1 MTTQTDA
8 HLLQGYL
15 DLVARLVAE
24 VAQNVADRRG
34 NGANGLAAADEARYV
49 ESLTWEKLTNFI
61 NDGQVPGGAL
71 AIETEHAIVRRV
83 RAELYGL
90 GGFET
95 YLNDPTIENMYVNG
109 SDRVFVER
117 AGAAEPERVPA
128 VTRNDEELIE
138 LINRWAARAGRME
151 RRFDIGNP
159 RLDLRLP
166 TGHRLHAIMEVTKRP
181 TITIRFPHHKAVT
194 LNDQIEYE
202 TVSPEMGAFLR
213 AAVKARCN
221 IIVAGGTGAGKTTML
236 RALLMEVSGHERI
249 ITIEDTP
256 ELNLAAFE
264 DTHPNV
270 VEMETRQANNE
281 GEGELSM
288 LELTR
293 ECLRMSP
300 DRVVIGEVRGAEA
313 LYMLKAMSQ
322 GNDGSMCTLH
332 ADSARGVASRVRAY
346 CAEGAHGLPTSVID
360 SFFINAVDL
369 IIHIRQLPNRKRV
382 VSAIFEIE
390 KSEGDVVLYNEVF
403 AERPDRTAEFETMP
417 STRLMARLRAAG
429 LPGAG

>member
-1 MTTQTDA
+1 MSVPTDA
-8 HLLQGYL
+8 HLVQDHL
-15 DLVARLVAE
+15 DFIGRVVAE
-24 VAQNVADRRG
+24 VAQLVTDRRG
-34 NGANGLAAADEARYV
+34 TGDLSTADEARFV
-49 ESLTWEKLTNFI
+49 ENLTWQKLTEHAN
-61 NDGQVPGGAL
+61 NGGGGPL
-71 AIETEHAIVRRV
+71 PMETEYAIVRRV
-83 RAELYGL
+83 RSELYGL

-95 YLNDPTIENMYVNG
+95 YLNDPTIENMFVNG
-109 SDRVFVER
+109 SDRVFVDR
-117 AGAAEPERVPA
+117 AGASAPERVPA
-128 VTRNDEELIE
+128 ITRNDQELIE

-166 TGHRLHAIMEVTKRP
+166 TGHRLHAIMEVTRRP
-181 TITIRFPHHKAVT
+181 TITIRFPHHKAVS
-194 LNDQIEYE
+194 LEDQLEFG
-202 TVSPEMGAFLR
+202 TVSAAMMGFLQ

-236 RALLMEVSGHERI
+236 RALLMQVSGNERI

-264 DTHPNV
+264 ETHPNV

-281 GEGELSM
+281 GQGELTM
-288 LELTR
+288 MELTR

-332 ADSARGVASRVRAY
+332 ADSARGVASRIRAY
-346 CAEGAHGLPTSVID
+346 CAEGAHGLPISVID
-360 SFFINAVDL
+360 SFFVNAVDL
-369 IIHIRQLPNRKRV
+369 ILHIRQLPNRKRV
-382 VSAIFEIE
+382 VSAIVEVE
-390 KSEGDVVLYNEVF
+390 KSEGEVIQYNEIF
-403 AERPDRTAEFETMP
+403 AERPDRVAEFETMP
-417 STRLMARLRAAG
+417 SERLLGRLRAAG
-429 LPGAG
+429 LRTGS